1 MSGPG
6 PTSGASGSE
15 VLPPAP
21 LARRL
26 LAALYDAP
34 AVFALLLAGTAL
46 ALLVTRGGRL
56 DATVLSLALYR
67 AALVAIWA
75 AYNLIGWKRWGQ
87 SLGMRVWKLRV
98 ERANGASLRWSD
110 AFLRLAA
117 SLLAWLPLA
126 LGLIAAAWDPERRA
140 WHDRLSHTRVVL
152 TR

>member
-1 MSGPG
+1 VTGSGVTGGAGG
-6 PTSGASGSE
+6 PE
-15 VLPPAP
+15 VRQPAP

-34 AVFALLLAGTAL
+34 AVFTLLLVGTAL
-46 ALLVTRGGRL
+46 SLAINRGGRL
-56 DATVLSLALYR
+56 DANALSHSIYR
-67 AALVAIWA
+67 AGLVGIWA
-75 AYNLIGWKRWGQ
+75 AYYLIGWRRWGQ

-98 ERANGASLRWSD
+98 ERTDGASLRWSD

-117 SLLAWLPLA
+117 SLLAWSPLA
-126 LGLIAAAWDPERRA
+126 LGVIAAAWDPDRRA